1 MQETERQITR
11 RERKRVTL
19 TGSQRRAVA
28 RMIGDES
35 TNWTRYW
42 PTDVHQEPNYLR
54 AHTWDDHSDRALL
67 ALLTGCNYKGGQ
79 MNATYGLNETD
90 CQLI

>member
-1 MQETERQITR
+1 
-11 RERKRVTL
+11 
-19 TGSQRRAVA
+19 
-28 RMIGDES
+28 MIGDES
-35 TNWTRYW
+35 TNWTRHW

-67 ALLTGCNYKGGQ
+67 ALFTSCNYKGGK

-90 CQLI
+90 CQLISVVRWLLIVLQQRDHQRASRT